1 MKTPQSQQSQPQPA
15 ISHPA
20 RRGWVIPFV
29 AVLALTVIYFA
40 FAKFQSLWPFS
51 PPVTVEIST
60 PSVAEISTPTVS
72 PSPLPSVTQDPMAG
86 WKTYQNAAVGFTYK
100 YPPEIT
106 PNDNLPVAFP
116 VAVETISDFRTKYS
130 LVNYPSGCEDPCA
143 KLLDPQ
149 TLEKQF
155 SILRQAQ
162 GCEMPDSFIED
173 VKKNFFLVG
182 SGIYSILDVEKV
194 NSPYLKICG
203 LKILDYG
210 SFIVD
215 LNDYGYKD
223 VFLSGDKVIVVAIH
237 PFALSEANAIWNS
250 FGRTKDEGG
259 FWACDAAC
267 GEKEFTYYNQM
278 LEAPLADPIIQ
289 IGKIRV
295 DQILS
300 TFQFTQ

>member
-1 MKTPQSQQSQPQPA
+1 MKTTQQPQSQPRPVIPQPA
-15 ISHPA
+15 
-20 RRGWVIPFV
+20 RKGWVIPLI
-29 AVLALTVIYFA
+29 AVLVLTGGYFA
-40 FAKFQSLWPFS
+40 IAKYQFLWPFS
-51 PPVTVEIST
+51 RPVAV
-60 PSVAEISTPTVS
+60 EISTPTVS
-72 PSPLPSVTQDPMAG
+72 PSPLPSVTQDPMAR
-86 WKTYQNAAVGFTYK
+86 WKTYQNAAIGFTYK

-130 LVNYPSGCEDPCA
+130 LANYPSGCEDPCA
-143 KLLDPQ
+143 KLLDPK

-182 SGIYSILDVEKV
+182 SGIYSILAVEKV

-223 VFLSGDKVIVVAIH
+223 VFLSGDKVIVVAIR
-237 PFALSEANAIWNS
+237 PFALSEADAIWNS
-250 FGRTKDEGG
+250 FGRTKTGEGN
-259 FWACDAAC
+259 WACDAAC
-267 GEKEFTYYNQM
+267 GGKEFTYYKQVS
-278 LEAPLADPIIQ
+278 EAPLANPIIQ
-289 IGKIRV
+289 IGGNRV